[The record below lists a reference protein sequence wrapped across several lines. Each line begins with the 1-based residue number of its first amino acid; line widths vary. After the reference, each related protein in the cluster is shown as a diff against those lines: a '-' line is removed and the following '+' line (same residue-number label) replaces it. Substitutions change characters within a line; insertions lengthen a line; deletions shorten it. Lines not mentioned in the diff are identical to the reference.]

1 MPVKKDPKSGK
12 WKIGRGKPIYKTKA
26 AAMRAQRGYYSNK
39 RK

>member
-1 MPVKKDPKSGK
+1 MPVKYDKKKGK

-26 AAMRAQRGYYSNK
+26 AALRAQRGYYAS